1 MIEEFSYN
9 YTAKIDAELNNAP
22 PKFLNAIES
31 ITTGNIENSISILRN
46 LIPEYE
52 QTLDYWLGTVYC
64 CYGYCL
70 NILGYWKE
78 ALENAERGEKYGL
91 SLIGYWYYY
100 SVMVNAS
107 NYVDNIDKAKQY
119 VDEAVEFYRKKKS
132 GENVS
137 YFLESKANIYKQI
150 AYGFSN
156 DLTEFEEAKKY
167 IIEAIYALCES
178 IYIVRDGWEKLSKE
192 LEGLS
197 NIAARVGL
205 TRKDLGELNNFQS
218 IQDIISP
225 YFDDKI
231 LRMKTVAQN
240 HNLAI
245 NAIKAGNRDLA
256 VKHYEF
262 CLTKLNEKDQ
272 ETMAMRVFILYQL
285 GVCLLILHN
294 LGNTKSIVQLNTT
307 QKNSVKR
314 IQKLWTEAM
323 EFYEKLSRDTIN
335 SFNQRFP
342 PGLDS
347 AIKNIRND
355 FIMRIN

>member
-1 MIEEFSYN
+1 MVEQYSYN
-9 YTAKIDAELNNAP
+9 YTDRIEAELNNAP
-22 PKFLNAIES
+22 TLFLNAIDS
-31 ITTGNIENSISILRN
+31 LSAGNIENSISILKN
-46 LIPEYE
+46 LIPKYE

-70 NILGYWKE
+70 NILGYRKE

-91 SLIGYWYYY
+91 NLTGYWYYY

-107 NYVDNIDKAKQY
+107 NYVDNIDKAKHY

-137 YFLESKANIYKQI
+137 YFLSSKANIYKQI
-150 AYGFSN
+150 AYEFSN
-156 DLTEFEEAKKY
+156 DISEYEKAKKN

-178 IYIVRDGWEKLSKE
+178 IYIIREGWKKLTEE
-192 LEGLS
+192 LTGLS
-197 NIAARVGL
+197 NIAARVGV
-205 TRKDLGELNNFQS
+205 TRKDLPELNNFHS
-218 IQDIISP
+218 IKDIVEQF
-225 YFDDKI
+225 FDDKT
-231 LRMKTVAQN
+231 LRMKSVSQN

-245 NAIKAGNRDLA
+245 NAIKTGNRELA

-307 QKNSVKR
+307 QRNTVKR

-323 EFYEKLSRDTIN
+323 EFYEKLNRDTIN

-347 AIKNIRND
+347 AVENIRND